1 VTLRLRAPIKSILHN
16 AEMDRKTYIAPIVE
30 AYIPD
35 ATNAEKLALTADF
48 WALFDTLYATFEATE
63 RFDSQPPE
71 MVESKF
77 GDGANPAP
85 NL

>member
-1 VTLRLRAPIKSILHN
+1 
-16 AEMDRKTYIAPIVE
+16 MDRETYIAPIVE

-35 ATNAEKLALTADF
+35 ATDTEKLALTAEF
-48 WALFDTLYATFEATE
+48 WALFDTLYATSEASS
-63 RFDSQPPE
+63 RFDSTPPE
-71 MVESKF
+71 MVESGS